1 MGKDASIVHSKHFE
15 GGVIT
20 LQKGEVKQLSRL
32 EKDALSVFKVDV
44 TTTTS
49 ASDDIHPLNSYTW
62 IELGRW

>member
-1 MGKDASIVHSKHFE
+1 MQAFREWGYQTAE
-15 GGVIT
+15 RG
-20 LQKGEVKQLSRL
+20 
-32 EKDALSVFKVDV
+32 ALSVFKVDV